1 MKIGVEY
8 LRYSS
13 ERQTEQSIEGQ
24 MRVCDE
30 YAERNG
36 IVIVE
41 RYIDRAMT
49 GKNDQRDAFQRMLKA
64 SANKAWDCVLVYK
77 TDRFGRN
84 KYELAINKHTLK
96 TNGIKLVSVTE
107 NIPDTPEG
115 IILESVLEG
124 MAEYYSAELSQKILR
139 GLRESR
145 IKGQFTGGNIL
156 YGYEVKDKKVY
167 INEEEAE
174 IVRYI
179 YNQYLSDVSNI
190 KIADDLNGK
199 GLTLRGHKFAPS
211 TIYELLRN
219 EKFTGVVRIRGEV
232 YDNIY
237 PPIISRDLF
246 ELMRKKLAENH
257 SGRRGEK
264 AVRFLLKNKVYCG
277 ICGERITSDA
287 GTARDGS
294 VKRYYKCIGRE
305 KHRCAQP
312 TIRKDDLENIVI
324 ETTYKVLSDSQVLTK
339 IADRILVSLNSEKKR
354 DLTATALKNEL
365 AKARTSLNNLLA
377 ALEQGIFTNGT
388 KARMEELENKI
399 ETIEQN
405 LLAER
410 AKEKIKLSK
419 TEVIRF
425 IKNALLKE
433 PKQAIYLL
441 VNKIILYPEKV
452 EIFYNYTEK
461 PEPDDED
468 HRAFSFYKGEI
479 CHENTALKTV
489 ILYV

>member
-1 MKIGVEY
+1 MNTDEI
-8 LRYSS
+8 
-13 ERQTEQSIEGQ
+13 IEKLF
-24 MRVCDE
+24 E
-30 YAERNG
+30 KG
-36 IVIVE
+36 IADS
-41 RYIDRAMT
+41 R
-49 GKNDQRDAFQRMLKA
+49 K
-64 SANKAWDCVLVYK
+64 VLAA
-77 TDRFGRN
+77 DIALLN
-84 KYELAINKHTLK
+84 E
-96 TNGIKLVSVTE
+96 
-107 NIPDTPEG
+107 
-115 IILESVLEG
+115 
-124 MAEYYSAELSQKILR
+124 
-139 GLRESR
+139 
-145 IKGQFTGGNIL
+145 

-257 SGRRGEK
+257 SGRRGENVMK
-264 AVRFLLKNKVYCG
+264 FLLKNKVYCG

-294 VKRYYKCIGRE
+294 LKRYYKCIGRE
-305 KHRCAQP
+305 KHKCSQP
-312 TIRKDDLENIVI
+312 TIRKNVLEDLVI
-324 ETTYKVLSDSQVLTK
+324 ETTYKVLSDSQVLTE
-339 IADRILVSLNSEKKR
+339 IADRILASLNSEKKQNH
-354 DLTATALKNEL
+354 TANALKKEL
-365 AKARTSLNNLLA
+365 DKARTSLNNLLA

-405 LLAER
+405 LMTER
-410 AKEKIKLSK
+410 SKEKIKISEK
-419 TEVIRF
+419 DIVRF

-433 PKQAIYLL
+433 PKQAIWLL

-452 EIFYNYTEK
+452 EIYYNYTDK
-461 PEPDDED
+461 PDPDDEN
-468 HRAFSFYKGEI
+468 HRAFSFYKGDI
-479 CHENTALKTV
+479 RYENTALKT
-489 ILYV
+489 ILLLV